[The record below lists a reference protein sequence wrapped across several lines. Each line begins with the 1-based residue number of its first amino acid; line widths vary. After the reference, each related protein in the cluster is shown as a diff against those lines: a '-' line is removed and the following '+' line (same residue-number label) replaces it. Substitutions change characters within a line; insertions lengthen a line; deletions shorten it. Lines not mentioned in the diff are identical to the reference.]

1 MVESIHIKNIG
12 PLRDVRIDPITP
24 VTLLIGASASGKS
37 TIMKLL
43 VLMRYIYK
51 LVNIRSY
58 LRDANIE
65 RAPFKIQFKS
75 LLQDDLGALFQPSS
89 YIEYSVRTERHSYQL
104 RYEQGKLHSNVHVQR
119 EDLVFFKESFIAET
133 RGSIAFDLDN
143 RVSRRAGLGFFYTE
157 TLNGFNQAI
166 SHIPERSLPYLG
178 MWLRYDSKQKK
189 YWITSKDA
197 QGESS
202 YTIPFT
208 ASSSG
213 VQSTAPMSII
223 FQYQAQEFSFKEA
236 FKRSVLTYLFIQDR
250 LSKFSPSIE
259 LSELP
264 RYIHLYIEEPELSL
278 NPAIQ
283 RKLMRHLLRQA
294 FVEKKDDRTLGL
306 MIATHSPYIVNDLNV
321 LMYDPSTGLRPE
333 YVSVYKVE
341 DGGITSLMAK
351 DDERGLR
358 IVDTMALTQPML
370 DIYDD
375 YRKTSRL

>member
-51 LVNIRSY
+51 LINIRSY
-58 LRDANIE
+58 LRDAKIA
-65 RAPFKIQFKS
+65 RAPFRIQFKS
-75 LLQDDLGALFQPSS
+75 LLHDDLGTLFHPTS
-89 YIEYSVRTERHSYQL
+89 YIEYSVTTEHHSYQL
-104 RYEQGKLHSNVHVQR
+104 RYEQGKLYSNVRVQR

-133 RGSIAFDLDN
+133 RGSIAFDLAHGA
-143 RVSRRAGLGFFYTE
+143 SRRADLGFFYTE
-157 TLNGFNQAI
+157 TLNDFTQAI
-166 SHIPERSLPYLG
+166 RHIPERSLPHLG
-178 MWLRYDSKQKK
+178 MELRYDSKQKK
-189 YWITSKDA
+189 YWITSKEA
-197 QGESS
+197 QGKSS

-223 FQYQAQEFSFKEA
+223 FQYQAQDFSFKDA
-236 FKRSVLTYLFIQDR
+236 FQRSVLAYLFSQDR

-278 NPAIQ
+278 YPAAQ
-283 RKLMRHLLRQA
+283 RELMRHLLRQA

-321 LMYDPSTGLRPE
+321 LMHDPSTGLRPE
-333 YVSVYKVE
+333 DVSVYKVE
-341 DGGITSLMAK
+341 DGGITSLMAR
-351 DDERGLR
+351 DDERELR

-370 DIYDD
+370 EIYED
-375 YRKTSRL
+375 YRNI

>member
-12 PLRDVRIDPITP
+12 PLRDVRIDSITP

-43 VLMRYIYK
+43 ILMRYIYK
-51 LVNIRSY
+51 LINIRSY
-58 LRDANIE
+58 LRDAKIE

-75 LLQDDLGALFQPSS
+75 LLRDDLEALFQPTS
-89 YIEYSVRTERHSYQL
+89 YIEYRVTTEHHSYQL
-104 RYEQGKLHSNVHVQR
+104 RYEQGKLFSNVRVQS

-133 RGSIAFDLDN
+133 RGSIAFDLKKG
-143 RVSRRAGLGFFYTE
+143 VSRRADLGFFYTE
-157 TLNGFNQAI
+157 TFKAFKQALD
-166 SHIPERSLPYLG
+166 HIPERSLPYLG
-178 MWLRYDSKQKK
+178 MELHYDSKRQKC
-189 YWITSKDA
+189 WITSKDG
-197 QGESS
+197 QGKSS

-223 FQYQAQEFSFKEA
+223 FQYQAQDFSFKEA
-236 FKRSVLTYLFIQDR
+236 FQRSVLDYLYSQDR

-278 NPAIQ
+278 DPATQ
-283 RKLMRHLLRQA
+283 RELMRHLLRQA
-294 FVEKKDDRTLGL
+294 FVEKKGDRTLGL

-321 LMYDPSTGLRPE
+321 LMHDPSTGLRPE
-333 YVSVYKVE
+333 YVSVYKAE
-341 DGGITSLMAK
+341 DGGITSLMAR

-370 DIYDD
+370 DIYQD
-375 YRKTSRL
+375 YRDIEA